1 MWQSEREER
10 LKYDAEIGVVG
21 AGPAGARAAEL
32 LAREG
37 ADVLLLDPR
46 APWEKPCG
54 GGLTASAFHGFPEL
68 FGIKPLARRIDRVR
82 LEASVDVFLDVALD
96 EPLYVTA
103 RLTLSRWQL
112 ERAVRAGASFEK
124 AAVKRAERADGG
136 WTLQLASGSVRR
148 VRRVIGAEAE
158 S

>member
-10 LKYDAEIGVVG
+10 LRYDAEIAVVG

-54 GGLTASAFHGFPEL
+54 GGLTASAFHDFP
-68 FGIKPLARRIDRVR
+68 
-82 LEASVDVFLDVALD
+82 
-96 EPLYVTA
+96 
-103 RLTLSRWQL
+103 QL
-112 ERAVRAGASFEK
+112 
-124 AAVKRAERADGG
+124 
-136 WTLQLASGSVRR
+136 
-148 VRRVIGAEAE
+148 
-158 S
+158 